1 MSVVDLIGL
10 GRDIGARFA
19 VVGLVPSAALALFVL
34 ALVWSGAPGDAP
46 ELDRILDEARDL
58 DAWSGGLL
66 FTGLLIFALVFQPL
80 QIGLVRWL
88 EGYWP
93 PALHRVAKLL
103 RARFRRRLDA
113 LAERGGFLWRAPPTA
128 AEIAEATEAA
138 RKLRLYPPREHLM
151 PTRLGNALRAA
162 EIRAGEPY
170 GLDTVVA
177 WPRLYPL
184 LPDPV
189 RAVVDGNR
197 DALDVNARFC
207 AVFTAAAIIAAGMLA
222 AHGWWLLVPVGCLV
236 LAWLAYRS
244 ALAAAIAYGES
255 IRSAVDLH
263 RFTLLEALH
272 LPLPATPEEE
282 RALNAKLSRFLLQ
295 DVPLD
300 VAYEHRP

>member
-1 MSVVDLIGL
+1 MSIVDLIGL

-19 VVGLVPSAALALFVL
+19 VVGLLPSAVLALFVL

-46 ELDRILDEARDL
+46 ELERVLDEARDL
-58 DAWSGGLL
+58 DAWAGGLL
-66 FTGLLIFALVFQPL
+66 FMGLLIFALVFQPL

-93 PALHRVAKLL
+93 PAMDGLAKLG
-103 RARFRRRLDA
+103 RARFERRASALSSRLIF
-113 LAERGGFLWRAPPTA
+113 RRPPTP
-128 AEIAEATEAA
+128 AEIAEATDAA
-138 RKLRLYPPREHLM
+138 RKARLLPPHDQLM

-184 LPDPV
+184 LSDPV

-197 DALDVNARFC
+197 DALDMNARFC
-207 AVFTAAAIIAAGMLA
+207 AVFTAAAIIAAGLLA
-222 AHGWWLLVPVGCLV
+222 AHGWWLLVPLGCLL
-236 LAWLAYRS
+236 LAGLTYQS
-244 ALAAAIAYGES
+244 AVAAALAYGES
-255 IRSAVDLH
+255 IRTAVDLH

-272 LPLPATPEEE
+272 LPLPTTPEEE
-282 RALNAKLSRFLLQ
+282 RALNAKLSTFLLQ
-295 DVPLD
+295 GVPLD
-300 VAYEHRP
+300 VPYQHDLTG

>member
-1 MSVVDLIGL
+1 VSVVDLIGL

-34 ALVWSGAPGDAP
+34 ALVWSGAPGNAP

-66 FTGLLIFALVFQPL
+66 FAGLLVFALVFQPL
-80 QIGLVRWL
+80 QLGLVRWL

-93 PALHRVAKLL
+93 PALDGVAE
-103 RARFRRRLDA
+103 RGRTRFQRRYDA
-113 LAERGGFLWRAPPTA
+113 LAADLAPRRTAPTVA
-128 AEIAEATEAA
+128 DLTQMAEKA

-207 AVFTAAAIIAAGMLA
+207 AVFAAAAIIAAGMLA
-222 AHGWWLLVPVGCLV
+222 PHGWWLLVPIGCLV

-244 ALAAAIAYGES
+244 ALAAALAYGES
-255 IRSAVDLH
+255 IRTAVDLH

-295 DVPLD
+295 GVPLD
-300 VAYEHRP
+300 APYQH

>member
-10 GRDIGARFA
+10 GREIGARFA
-19 VVGLVPSAALALFVL
+19 VVGLLPSAALALFVL
-34 ALVWSGAPGDAP
+34 ALFWSGAPGDAP

-66 FTGLLIFALVFQPL
+66 FFGLLIFALVFQPL
-80 QIGLVRWL
+80 QLGLVRWL

-93 PALHRVAKLL
+93 PALRRLAKRG
-103 RARFRRRLDA
+103 RARFERRFDVLEADLTR
-113 LAERGGFLWRAPPTA
+113 RTPPTA
-128 AEIAEATEAA
+128 ADIAEMIETA

-189 RAVVDGNR
+189 RAVVDGHR

-207 AVFTAAAIIAAGMLA
+207 AVFTAAAIIAAALLA
-222 AHGWWLLVPVGCLV
+222 THGWWLLVPIGCLV

-244 ALAAAIAYGES
+244 ALAAAINYGES
-255 IRSAVDLH
+255 IRTAVDLH

-272 LPLPATPEEE
+272 LPLPATLDEE

-295 DVPLD
+295 GVPLD
-300 VAYEHRP
+300 ATYEHRP

>member
-1 MSVVDLIGL
+1 M
-10 GRDIGARFA
+10 
-19 VVGLVPSAALALFVL
+19 L

-66 FTGLLIFALVFQPL
+66 FMGLLIFALVFQPL

-93 PALHRVAKLL
+93 PALRP
-103 RARFRRRLDA
+103 ARQARGGHGSSAASTSSERDRLTCGRRRP
-113 LAERGGFLWRAPPTA
+113 RRRSPRRSRRRASCA
-128 AEIAEATEAA
+128 C
-138 RKLRLYPPREHLM
+138 YPPREHLM

-184 LPDPV
+184 LSDPV

-207 AVFTAAAIIAAGMLA
+207 AVFTAAAIIAAALLA

-255 IRSAVDLH
+255 IRTAVDLH

-295 DVPLD
+295 GVPLD